1 MSDRRRSTVVRVSGG
16 GGEVGASLASF
27 AALVCAPQDTA
38 EAAREREL
46 RELEA
51 LEQAVLLQ
59 LSELR
64 ARRARAARR

>member
-1 MSDRRRSTVVRVSGG
+1 MSDRRRSMVVRVSG

-38 EAAREREL
+38 EAARGREL
-46 RELEA
+46 RELEE

-64 ARRARAARR
+64 ARRERAARR